1 MGALKHWVKMQAE
14 HECLYMLVD
23 LHAITVRPEP
33 EALYRACL
41 DGLALYLACG
51 IDPQQSTLFV
61 QSHVTQHTQLAW
73 IINCFTQIGE
83 LNRMTQFKDKSLSN
97 SHNINVGLFSY
108 PTLQVADILLYQA
121 NIVPVGEDQKQHLE
135 LTRDVAIRINNAY
148 GQLFTVPEPF
158 IPEQG
163 ARLMSLQDPS
173 KKMSKSDNNPNN
185 FIGLLEEPKKIAKKI
200 KRAVTDSD
208 ERARIYYDPQE
219 KAGVSNLLSLLACST
234 ERSVEELALEY
245 EDKMYGHL
253 KTDVADAV
261 VALLEPIQQRYRELR
276 SDRATLEEIMGQ
288 GAAKAAEKA
297 EQTLAKV
304 HAAIGLI
311 KRPSRP

>member
-1 MGALKHWVKMQAE
+1 
-14 HECLYMLVD
+14 
-23 LHAITVRPEP
+23 
-33 EALYRACL
+33 
-41 DGLALYLACG
+41 
-51 IDPQQSTLFV
+51 
-61 QSHVTQHTQLAW
+61 
-73 IINCFTQIGE
+73 
-83 LNRMTQFKDKSLSN
+83 
-97 SHNINVGLFSY
+97 
-108 PTLQVADILLYQA
+108 
-121 NIVPVGEDQKQHLE
+121 
-135 LTRDVAIRINNAY
+135 
-148 GQLFTVPEPF
+148 
-158 IPEQG
+158 
-163 ARLMSLQDPS
+163 MSLQDPS